1 MSGQGMEGWWE
12 VITNTQY
19 AAGSIFI
26 VAISLTSAMLGYT
39 AGYGE
44 ARGRYESE
52 AREWKDAFLATWDRA
67 ESELSECESSSYT
80 GVVWEPTRDVYESS
94 TARSGSWAATR
105 GSK

>member
-1 MSGQGMEGWWE
+1 
-12 VITNTQY
+12 VITNIQY
-19 AAGSIFI
+19 I
-26 VAISLTSAMLGYT
+26 VSVLVLVAVSQLSAMLGYT

-44 ARGRYESE
+44 ARGRYEPE
-52 AREWKDAFLATWDRA
+52 AREWKAAFLATWDRA

>member
-1 MSGQGMEGWWE
+1 
-12 VITNTQY
+12 VITNIQY
-19 AAGSIFI
+19 I
-26 VAISLTSAMLGYT
+26 VGVLVLVAVSLVSAMLGY
-39 AGYGE
+39 AGGYGA
-44 ARGRYESE
+44 ARSKYEPE

-67 ESELSECESSSYT
+67 ESELSECESSSDT